1 MKPWLTLLNKAP
13 SQGGEKGGQRERERE
28 RTQVRA
34 KSTQTQRG
42 SQRGKGVKI
51 MFQSP
56 HQLQEA
62 YQRRKGKR
70 NLEQRSKFM
79 FQSLQSPPQ
88 VARNI
93 SNET

>member
-1 MKPWLTLLNKAP
+1 
-13 SQGGEKGGQRERERE
+13 
-28 RTQVRA
+28 
-34 KSTQTQRG
+34 
-42 SQRGKGVKI
+42 